1 MNNLHP
7 SDEIAV
13 RSGSSAL
20 TLQYKQMASARLQA
34 KLDEF
39 LADGGRIQQAVCAP
53 FVPKFEIT
61 PEGKPKPKPKPIP
74 PQTVQR
80 NQTQAQQSEALRTKI
95 LNCMHNHGRPMTPAT
110 VAEILGIPRQKAFWH
125 LSVMCEQERVDLVSR
140 LGRLPVYGVIK

>member
-1 MNNLHP
+1 MSNLTP
-7 SDEIAV
+7 LEELEIKK
-13 RSGSSAL
+13 GSTAL
-20 TLQYKQMASARLQA
+20 TLHAKKAASARLQA

-39 LADGGRIQQAVCAP
+39 LADGGRIEQAVCAP

-95 LNCMHNHGRPMTPAT
+95 LNCMHNHGRPMTSAA
-110 VAEILGIPRQKAFWH
+110 VAEILRISRQKSSYH
-125 LSVMCEQERVDLVSR
+125 LSVMCKQERVDLVSR
-140 LGRLPVYGVIK
+140 LNRLPVYGVVK